1 MVLNIVFSTQLL
13 SFNVILFIHIVDIFV
28 YFEAE
33 IITQMQLKEKLKTI
47 YIGLIT
53 GVNSTR

>member
-13 SFNVILFIHIVDIFV
+13 FFNVILFIHIVDIFV